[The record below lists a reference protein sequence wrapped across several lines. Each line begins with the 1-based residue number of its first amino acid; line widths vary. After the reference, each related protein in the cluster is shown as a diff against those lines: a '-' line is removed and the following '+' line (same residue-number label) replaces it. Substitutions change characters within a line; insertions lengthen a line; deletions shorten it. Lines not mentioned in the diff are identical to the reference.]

1 MKCNLCPR
9 KCNVDRE
16 DGKIGYCGMPAQLK
30 VARAALHL
38 WEEPCISGETGSG
51 AVFFSGCQLRCIFCQ
66 NHNIAMGKIGKTITI
81 ERLSEIFIELQEKG
95 ANNINLVTP
104 THYVPQIIHAIDLA
118 RKAGLKLPIVYN
130 TSAYETVD
138 TIKMLDGYVD
148 IYLPDFKYM
157 DAKLAS
163 EYSNAE
169 DYFEVAVKALMEMY
183 RQVGNPHFNERSIKG
198 HLQNNNIEEDIM
210 TKGVI
215 VRHLMLPGE
224 FVDSKNIITYL
235 YQTYGDNVFISIMN
249 QYTPLKQVE
258 NIEKL
263 NRRITEKEYDKLV
276 DFAIDLGVEN
286 GFIQE
291 GRTAEESFIPEF
303 DCEGV

>member
-66 NHNIAMGKIGKTITI
+66 NHNIAIGKIGKTITI
-81 ERLSEIFIELQEKG
+81 ERLSEIFMELQEKG

-104 THYVPQIIHAIDLA
+104 THYVPQIIQALDLA

-130 TSAYETVD
+130 TSAYETVE
-138 TIKMLDGYVD
+138 TLKMLEGYVD
-148 IYLPDFKYM
+148 IYLPDFKYKE
-157 DAKLAS
+157 AKLAS
-163 EYSNAE
+163 DYSNAN
-169 DYFEVAVKALMEMY
+169 DYFEVAVKALAEMY
-183 RQVGNPHFNERSIKG
+183 RQVGNPQFNEKSIQGK
-198 HLQNNNIEEDIM
+198 LENNRIEESIM

-224 FVDSKNIITYL
+224 FGDSKNIVTYL

-291 GRTAEESFIPEF
+291 GKTSEESFIPEF

>member
-66 NHNIAMGKIGKTITI
+66 NHNIAIGKIGKTITI
-81 ERLSEIFIELQEKG
+81 EHLSEIFLELQEKG

-104 THYVPQIIHAIDLA
+104 SHYVPQIIQALDLA

-169 DYFEVAVKALMEMY
+169 DYFEVAVKALTEMY
-183 RQVGNPHFNERSIKG
+183 SQVGNPHFNERSIKG

-235 YQTYGDNVFISIMN
+235 YHTYENNVFISIMN

-291 GRTAEESFIPEF
+291 GKTSEESFIPEF

>member
-66 NHNIAMGKIGKTITI
+66 NHNIAIGKIGKKITI
-81 ERLSEIFIELQEKG
+81 ERLSEIFLELQEKG

-104 THYVPQIIHAIDLA
+104 SHYVPQIIQALDLA

-169 DYFEVAVKALMEMY
+169 DYFEVAVKALTEMY
-183 RQVGNPHFNERSIKG
+183 SQVGNPHFNERSIKG